1 MGKYSFVLSDTL
13 YKQYYLFKEHQ
24 DYDKDILLHLLKF
37 RCGEF
42 LTNTRQLDDIG
53 IGDRV
58 SKSLYDSL
66 KHARLTKQTLEE
78 LARKT
83 DYKLILCDDRTD
95 YPYVNIM
102 SDQISSHITGCFYRN
117 ANKSLEI
124 SRLFIA
130 GKIANSRTVI
140 DRFKRDHISS
150 DKQLSL
156 FLSVSEKLKRSK
168 NQALV
173 AESSDT
179 LRGIEGEAATTYFS
193 VFNQMIISQC
203 EDFPFNGRNRR
214 PPKDKVNALLSFV
227 YTLLNHEVQSALET
241 VGLDPY
247 VGFLH
252 TDRPGRASLAL
263 DMMEELRAYL
273 ADRLVLSL
281 INRKQIS
288 GKGFVEHGDN
298 GIVMDEDI
306 RKGVLLAWQ
315 KRKKE
320 TIIHPYLNESVPI
333 GLIPY
338 IQAMLLARFL
348 RNDLDNYPVFLMK

>member
-1 MGKYSFVLSDTL
+1 MRKLLNTL
-13 YKQYYLFKEHQ
+13 YVTTPEAYLTKDGENVVIRVKE
-24 DYDKDILLHLLKF
+24 KDIF
-37 RCGEF
+37 RIPVLNIEGIVTFGYIGASPALMKMCAERNVGLCF
-42 LTNTRQLDDIG
+42 LSANGQFQG
-53 IGDRV
+53 RV
-58 SKSLYDSL
+58 SGP
-66 KHARLTKQTLEE
+66 TKGNVLLRRTQYRI
-78 LARKT
+78 A
-83 DYKLILCDDRTD
+83 DD
-95 YPYVNIM
+95 
-102 SDQISSHITGCFYRN
+102 

-168 NQALV
+168 NQALA

-320 TIIHPYLNESVPI
+320 TIIGSGAEVR
-333 GLIPY
+333 G
-338 IQAMLLARFL
+338 
-348 RNDLDNYPVFLMK
+348 